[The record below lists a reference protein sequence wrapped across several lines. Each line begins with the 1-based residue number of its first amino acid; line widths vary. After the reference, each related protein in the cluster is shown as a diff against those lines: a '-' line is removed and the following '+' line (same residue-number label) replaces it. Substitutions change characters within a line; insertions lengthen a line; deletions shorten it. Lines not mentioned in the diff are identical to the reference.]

1 MAGTRSSQRSN
12 ASSPPSSAKATNG
25 TKRKADEA
33 SSPPANTKAKRGRP
47 SKAAKEQKTLE
58 ETMPSADDDAEMND
72 APAGSNG
79 NGEQKNGDSEF
90 KRPDGCWGWIDT
102 ADYGSAAKPVHGTEA
117 EGESKTGATETTD
130 CQDGEAGKESVFQ
143 GKTKEGED
151 GTDPEKKLKDSR
163 GGAGLNALDQVKADD
178 KDDGTTSK
186 KTEKQAHANGGGTT
200 DVSHDAIEDDK
211 SREKAQPS
219 NITEKGIIYFFT
231 RGRVGT
237 DNPDSVQDLQRSF
250 FVLRPLP
257 AGGKL
262 TDGAVEVKNA
272 RVFALPK
279 KVWPKS
285 SADKFMSFVEKAG
298 ASISELKSEL
308 FEGSTYSTKTT
319 GTNHTPNIAPIGEG
333 VYAFTH
339 TGGGRGSTHLVYHLT
354 IPSKLG
360 EVQQDVG
367 IRQKGSF
374 AISLKNP
381 EVKGPANAALP
392 QGPDW
397 PKEFIEEFGG
407 RGWMPPHPKH
417 LDYANAQILLIG
429 EDYESSSNLDAA
441 PKDAK
446 GDKETPEEEL
456 EKLEHEDEVRV
467 EHLNGDD
474 TIFADL
480 ELSTKE
486 YGLMT
491 TW

>member
-25 TKRKADEA
+25 TKRKADDT

-72 APAGSNG
+72 APAESNG

-117 EGESKTGATETTD
+117 EGESKAGATETTD
-130 CQDGEAGKESVFQ
+130 GQDGEAGKQSVFQ

-178 KDDGTTSK
+178 KDEGTTSK
-186 KTEKQAHANGGGTT
+186 KPEPETQSDGDGTA
-200 DVSHDAIEDDK
+200 DFSHDAIEDDK

-219 NITEKGIIYFFT
+219 NIMEKGIIYFFT

-272 RVFALPK
+272 H
-279 KVWPKS
+279 
-285 SADKFMSFVEKAG
+285 KFMSFVEKAG

-354 IPSKLG
+354 IPSELG

-441 PKDAK
+441 PKDAQ

-467 EHLNGDD
+467 EHLKGDD